1 MPGKG
6 GKRCIAGYCSNT
18 NKDGVSLFT
27 FPKDHQVAAQ
37 WTRKVQTTRADF
49 KRPSKHSALCSRH
62 FDDSCFE
69 PRPIAMAELGFE
81 VKRRLILKPGSVP
94 TIFPRPSQEDNQQQK
109 TVRGAY
115 AKREHKRV
123 MEQIN
128 LDYAATSTSTRDTST
143 SINVG
148 CEDSEPE
155 VVEMDCEPSDLQ
167 SPGRRSRKKLCFD
180 SCTVNTSFP
189 EIEDSGTDV
198 NASEVDIQCPHMADH
213 NYCSTLTKDS
223 ATQTDP
229 APSLSA
235 FDLDSKYSK
244 FYTGIDIDSF
254 WKLLHALVAF
264 LPQPGTVR
272 LAVPEQLLLVLMRL
286 RLGLMFTD
294 LGKRFGISRSTACDV
309 FSLWRSVLA
318 KFMRENVIAWLPR
331 AALKRIRSQS
341 FSWHCS
347 QTTCIIARTEIL
359 VQKPQDPRQQS
370 QTYKR
375 HNTYKVLYG
384 LAPNGYVM
392 FVSKLFGKKASDAF
406 VTQNSGL
413 VDHLTPGDQILA
425 DRGLIVTDV
434 LPPGV
439 TLKGTETLRLS
450 NIRINVERAV
460 RRLKGFK
467 ILSNV
472 IPGSIKHVYDIVSIC
487 AGLCNL
493 QPLFI
498 WDEMEEVE
506 ASGMDEGGDW
516 DDPKGDEYLW
526 DVAEDIEKNY

>member
-1 MPGKG
+1 
-6 GKRCIAGYCSNT
+6 
-18 NKDGVSLFT
+18 
-27 FPKDHQVAAQ
+27 
-37 WTRKVQTTRADF
+37 
-49 KRPSKHSALCSRH
+49 
-62 FDDSCFE
+62 
-69 PRPIAMAELGFE
+69 
-81 VKRRLILKPGSVP
+81 
-94 TIFPRPSQEDNQQQK
+94 
-109 TVRGAY
+109 
-115 AKREHKRV
+115 
-123 MEQIN
+123 
-128 LDYAATSTSTRDTST
+128 
-143 SINVG
+143 
-148 CEDSEPE
+148 
-155 VVEMDCEPSDLQ
+155 
-167 SPGRRSRKKLCFD
+167 
-180 SCTVNTSFP
+180 
-189 EIEDSGTDV
+189 
-198 NASEVDIQCPHMADH
+198 MADH
-213 NYCSTLTKDS
+213 NYCSMLTKDG

-254 WKLLHALVAF
+254 WKLLHALVAL

-272 LAVPEQLLLVLMRL
+272 LAVPEQLLLVLTRL

-309 FSLWRSVLA
+309 FSLWRPVLA

-359 VQKPQDPRQQS
+359 VQKPQDPRKQS
-370 QTYKR
+370 QTYKC

-450 NIRINVERAV
+450 NIRINVECAV

-498 WDEMEEVE
+498 RDEMEEVE
-506 ASGMDEGGDW
+506 ASGMDEGGDQ
-516 DDPKGDEYLW
+516 DEPKRDEYLW
-526 DVAEDIEKNY
+526 DIAEDIEKNY